1 MSFEKIARYKPG
13 DNVTVRPNGE
23 LAGDQLKAGRFVAV
37 TGYGTDRSYLA
48 DHASAG
54 DAHPFGVTQRES
66 AKPNVED
73 PASVDLLVECVRTG
87 AIAFVEAGEEIEA
100 PTDIAVGAEGKA
112 VAADAAVAAKLETGT
127 VGENNAITWTAKN
140 AGTGGNKLS
149 VEILNTGKGKSLSV
163 DVDGNKI
170 TVIAATN
177 EVGEGA
183 ITSTADQVKEAVEEH
198 DAASQLVSVADT
210 GASDGTGVVKAVA
223 KTSLAGGTEST
234 GGAAAVGKALTD
246 AEEAGD
252 YVEVD
257 LY

>member
-13 DNVTVRPNGE
+13 DNITVRPNGK
-23 LAGDQLKAGRFVAV
+23 LAADQLKAGRFVAIAA
-37 TGYGTDRSYLA
+37 YGTDRCYLA

-66 AKPNVED
+66 ADPSKED
-73 PASVDLLVECVRTG
+73 AASVDLLVECVRTG
-87 AIAFVEAGEEIEA
+87 SVPLVEAGEAISA
-100 PTDIAVGAEGKA
+100 PTDVAVGADGKA
-112 VAADAAVAAKLETGT
+112 VVADAAVAATLETGT
-127 VGENNAITWTAKN
+127 VGEKNGIVWTAKA
-140 AGTGGNKLS
+140 AGTGGNSLS
-149 VEILNTGKGKSLSV
+149 VEILNTGKEKALSV

-177 EVGEGA
+177 GVGEGE

-198 DAASQLVSVADT
+198 DTASQLVAVADK

-223 KTSLAGGTEST
+223 KTSLSGGAAST
-234 GGAAAVGKALTD
+234 GGAAAVGKALTS
-246 AEEAGD
+246 AEEAGE